1 MTMMVIIITVIVVVW
16 HHRYITNTA
25 PAFDD
30 VIERR
35 CAAVLCDL
43 CRRGAFQL
51 AYRYREDH
59 LPGAVK

>member
-43 CRRGAFQL
+43 CRRGAF
-51 AYRYREDH
+51 
-59 LPGAVK
+59 